1 MILFRKQYELFGKI
15 IFEKVI
21 IEAPF
26 KIPNPMPEEA
36 CFIYMVE
43 GQIKYDIED
52 KSITIPVNDAVMLKC
67 GSYFSQIRN
76 STTSKNNQIVIVHF
90 HPEILKKIYD
100 TDLPKIFQEPAER
113 DLNLSLGKIN
123 NDFLIQKYIEGMFVL
138 LR

>member
-1 MILFRKQYELFGKI
+1 MILFRKQYKLFGKI

-43 GQIKYDIED
+43 GQIKYEIED

-67 GSYFSQIRN
+67 GNYFSQIRN

-90 HPEILKKIYD
+90 HPEILKK
-100 TDLPKIFQEPAER
+100 
-113 DLNLSLGKIN
+113 NL
-123 NDFLIQKYIEGMFVL
+123 
-138 LR
+138 